1 MDFNIAFNRSKVLNI
16 YGDGETDNF
25 IAEYES
31 RMGFKIEEGKPLG
44 QFFGLIYDGIYTT
57 DDFVQNA
64 DGGYTLKN
72 GIPYLKGSNRENVK
86 PGDAKYR
93 PTAGEV
99 DADGNPVWGTNDRTV
114 IGNAAPDFIGGWN
127 NTFTYKGFDLTIFM
141 NFVVGNDV
149 FSMSTQRF
157 IGPYL
162 ANQNTLEKMK
172 NRFTLVDPSTG
183 KESTDLAR
191 LATLNPHQYSGDAL
205 WNISGNNKTAI
216 SERSS
221 YYLEDGS
228 YLRLNTI
235 TLGYT
240 LPKKLVQRAK
250 ISNARVYCT
259 LNNIHTFTGY
269 TGYDPEVSAS
279 SSALTPGID
288 NSSYPRSKSWVVGV
302 NLTF

>member
-1 MDFNIAFNRSKVLNI
+1 MNLRESNHWAPVNSATIMDDKRS
-16 YGDGETDNF
+16 
-25 IAEYES
+25 
-31 RMGFKIEEGKPLG
+31 P
-44 QFFGLIYDGIYTT
+44 
-57 DDFVQNA
+57 
-64 DGGYTLKN
+64 
-72 GIPYLKGSNRENVK
+72 
-86 PGDAKYR
+86 
-93 PTAGEV
+93 
-99 DADGNPVWGTNDRTV
+99 W
-114 IGNAAPDFIGGWN
+114 
-127 NTFTYKGFDLTIFM
+127 LTI
-141 NFVVGNDV
+141 VLEV
-149 FSMSTQRF
+149 FCERRPLSD
-157 IGPYL
+157 
-162 ANQNTLEKMK
+162 TLI
-172 NRFTLVDPSTG
+172 DPSTG

-191 LATLNPHQYSGDAL
+191 LAALNPHQYSGDAL

>member
-1 MDFNIAFNRSKVLNI
+1 
-16 YGDGETDNF
+16 
-25 IAEYES
+25 
-31 RMGFKIEEGKPLG
+31 
-44 QFFGLIYDGIYTT
+44 
-57 DDFVQNA
+57 
-64 DGGYTLKN
+64 
-72 GIPYLKGSNRENVK
+72 
-86 PGDAKYR
+86 
-93 PTAGEV
+93 
-99 DADGNPVWGTNDRTV
+99 
-114 IGNAAPDFIGGWN
+114 
-127 NTFTYKGFDLTIFM
+127 M

-172 NRFTLVDPSTG
+172 NRFTLIDPLTG

-191 LATLNPHQYSGDAL
+191 LAALNPHQYSGDAL

-302 NLTF
+302 NLTSLN

>member
-1 MDFNIAFNRSKVLNI
+1 
-16 YGDGETDNF
+16 
-25 IAEYES
+25 
-31 RMGFKIEEGKPLG
+31 
-44 QFFGLIYDGIYTT
+44 
-57 DDFVQNA
+57 
-64 DGGYTLKN
+64 
-72 GIPYLKGSNRENVK
+72 
-86 PGDAKYR
+86 
-93 PTAGEV
+93 
-99 DADGNPVWGTNDRTV
+99 
-114 IGNAAPDFIGGWN
+114 
-127 NTFTYKGFDLTIFM
+127 
-141 NFVVGNDV
+141 
-149 FSMSTQRF
+149 
-157 IGPYL
+157 
-162 ANQNTLEKMK
+162 MK
-172 NRFTLVDPSTG
+172 NRFTLIDPSTG

-191 LATLNPHQYSGDAL
+191 LAALNPHQYSGDAL

>member
-1 MDFNIAFNRSKVLNI
+1 M
-16 YGDGETDNF
+16 
-25 IAEYES
+25 
-31 RMGFKIEEGKPLG
+31 
-44 QFFGLIYDGIYTT
+44 IYDGIYTT

-64 DGGYTLKN
+64 DGGYTLKD

-162 ANQNTLEKMK
+162 ANQNTLEK
-172 NRFTLVDPSTG
+172 
-183 KESTDLAR
+183 
-191 LATLNPHQYSGDAL
+191 
-205 WNISGNNKTAI
+205 
-216 SERSS
+216 
-221 YYLEDGS
+221 
-228 YLRLNTI
+228 
-235 TLGYT
+235 
-240 LPKKLVQRAK
+240 
-250 ISNARVYCT
+250 
-259 LNNIHTFTGY
+259 
-269 TGYDPEVSAS
+269 
-279 SSALTPGID
+279 
-288 NSSYPRSKSWVVGV
+288 
-302 NLTF
+302 